1 MKKLLLG
8 SVLLVGLMSVA
19 SADKY
24 ECHRYKN
31 GKSTGGHVTVYA
43 NSKSE
48 AYDKAMEKYR
58 KMHSGLGG
66 GFKADSVR
74 CKKPAW

>member
-8 SVLLVGLMSVA
+8 SVLLVGLMSVS
-19 SADKY
+19 SAKTY
-24 ECHRYKN
+24 ECHRYLN
-31 GKSTGGHVTVYA
+31 GKPTGGHVKVDA

-58 KMHSGLGG
+58 KMHSGFGG
-66 GFKADSVR
+66 GFKADYVK
-74 CKKPAW
+74 CKRPSW